1 MRLEPKW
8 PMNLGQ
14 IDFHPK
20 KLLTEAINWSNTFS
34 SSTHDDVLLIAI
46 AIAGWVL
53 LGDAQS
59 QASQM
64 LNQRRVCS
72 GAACHPQQLLKQRI
86 GTQTDSMQRNYD
98 RGKD

>member
-1 MRLEPKW
+1 MCIEPKW

-20 KLLTEAINWSNTFS
+20 NLLTEAINWSNTFS
-34 SSTHDDVLLIAI
+34 SSTHDGVLLIAI

-59 QASQM
+59 HAFQM
-64 LNQRRVCS
+64 LNQQRVRS
-72 GAACHPQQLLKQRI
+72 GAARHPQQLLKQSI
-86 GTQTDSMQRNYD
+86 GTQTDCMQRNYN